1 VLFRIIKSN
10 VKLSNSTT
18 KKRKNKKEK
27 TKKQLLTYSFSVAY
41 EFLEKEEK
49 TIHCEIIFAGAIV
62 LNIFSEHDECKTKN
76 SSEIAA
82 KFCDS
87 NNEVTSGENV
97 V

>member
-1 VLFRIIKSN
+1 M
-10 VKLSNSTT
+10 
-18 KKRKNKKEK
+18 
-27 TKKQLLTYSFSVAY
+27 
-41 EFLEKEEK
+41 EKEEK
-49 TIHCEIIFAGAIV
+49 TIRCEIIFAGAIV